1 VLPSRLGIRFAL
13 EALFLLLLAIGA
25 GLADLRPL
33 LIVVVVGVGWILVA
47 LIEITAD
54 RIARSP
60 VTYLLPPPME
70 VEHEES
76 PRVFMPRPEERTV
89 VAPPEPEPDPEI
101 EEEPAVAAHV
111 PEFEPQSEPEPMA
124 EKPESGPPTAH
135 APEPLAEAEPEPI
148 EESVEPR
155 QKRRFLHRREAE
167 PEHIA
172 EAAPEAVPEPEP
184 EPVAEAEPE
193 AAEEPV
199 EQPRRKR
206 RFFRRSEPEVE
217 EEVPEPPRH
226 VKLLPRR
233 SEPESSPVSREVAEL
248 FGDDKREESGG

>member
-33 LIVVVVGVGWILVA
+33 LIIVVVGVGWILVA
-47 LIEITAD
+47 LIEITAE

-70 VEHEES
+70 VEHEEA

-89 VAPPEPEPDPEI
+89 VAPPEPEPEMQEKL

-111 PEFEPQSEPEPMA
+111 PEFEPM
-124 EKPESGPPTAH
+124 
-135 APEPLAEAEPEPI
+135 
-148 EESVEPR
+148 
-155 QKRRFLHRREAE
+155 
-167 PEHIA
+167 
-172 EAAPEAVPEPEP
+172 PEPEP
-184 EPVAEAEPE
+184 EPVVEAEPE
-193 AAEEPV
+193 PEQIAEVEPEPVEESVEQPERRRRFLRRREPEAEPEPELGPEPELEPEPVAEGEPEKVEEPV
-199 EQPRRKR
+199 QEPRRRR
-206 RFFRRSEPEVE
+206 RFFRRREPEVE
-217 EEVPEPPRH
+217 EEIPEPPRH

-233 SEPESSPVSREVAEL
+233 SEPESSPMAREVAEL
-248 FGDDKREESGG
+248 FGDESKESGR